1 MNSSIEELLTSEQQL
16 ITEAITSKIESLP
29 IPKRLKD
36 SVLYSVQA
44 GGKRIRPILM
54 KWTVA
59 ALGGNI
65 ARVYPAAVA
74 LEMIHTYSLIHD
86 DLPSMDDD
94 KFRRGQLTNHKKFDE
109 ATAILAGDGLLTNS
123 FFMVSNSDQY
133 TPKEKSY
140 LISLLAEASG
150 LTGMVAGQYLDM
162 QAENQEIT
170 IDELEEIHRLKT
182 GGLISFAIETGG
194 FIAGVTNQQQL
205 LLKDLG
211 DCLGLIF
218 QIQDD
223 ILDVEGDQAL
233 LGKQVGSDVS
243 NEKSTYTSILG
254 VDGAKQHKERYVQK
268 MKGILSQLHL
278 TDSDLA
284 QLCHYISERN
294 Q

>member
-65 ARVYPAAVA
+65 ARVYPTAVA